1 MTEKK
6 REKKWVEVGAEHCHT
21 AGCNCKAG
29 QQNMFREHAVN
40 LNAFGTKKETVL
52 QSDRNIIDNYV
63 CASPRLKD
71 KLGV

>member
-1 MTEKK
+1 M
-6 REKKWVEVGAEHCHT
+6 GAEHCHI

-29 QQNMFREHAVN
+29 QRDMLREHAVN
-40 LNAFGTKKETVL
+40 LNALGTKRRLYYSLTEISLMIT
-52 QSDRNIIDNYV
+52 V